1 MKTRPIPALA
11 IIACVVVSLMS
22 AAAAAFAQGAPITR
36 QMQDTQRKAQQK
48 AREAKTNPDQNTDN
62 THASN
67 PDPQKPKP
75 ASDAQ

>member
-11 IIACVVVSLMS
+11 IIACEVVSLMP
-22 AAAAAFAQGAPITR
+22 AAAAFAQGAPITR